1 LSRRT
6 STTQA
11 SSIMFGAFRATNP
24 LSGGLLWY
32 VEPHLGPIDRIV
44 ILLTMIRVQ
53 EDPMAA
59 LEAAKSSTAQTAARG
74 GQRRLSG

>member
-1 LSRRT
+1 
-6 STTQA
+6 
-11 SSIMFGAFRATNP
+11 
-24 LSGGLLWY
+24 
-32 VEPHLGPIDRIV
+32 
-44 ILLTMIRVQ
+44 MIRVQ